1 MEISTTQVK
10 ELRDKSGAGI
20 MECRTAL
27 VKHEGDFEKALE
39 TLKKQS
45 INKIEKRSQRT
56 VGQGSVTTY
65 IHTGSKIGA
74 MVELNCETD
83 FVARTDIFKELAH
96 NIAMQIAAQEPICIS
111 QEKMPKDTELTP
123 EVACL
128 LLQPFIKSPELMIQD
143 LINDAMAKTGENIK
157 VTRFV
162 RFEIGQAECRT
173 AGI

>member
-96 NIAMQIAAQEPICIS
+96 NIAMQIAAQEP
-111 QEKMPKDTELTP
+111 
-123 EVACL
+123 V
-128 LLQPFIKSPELMIQD
+128 
-143 LINDAMAKTGENIK
+143 
-157 VTRFV
+157 
-162 RFEIGQAECRT
+162 
-173 AGI
+173 